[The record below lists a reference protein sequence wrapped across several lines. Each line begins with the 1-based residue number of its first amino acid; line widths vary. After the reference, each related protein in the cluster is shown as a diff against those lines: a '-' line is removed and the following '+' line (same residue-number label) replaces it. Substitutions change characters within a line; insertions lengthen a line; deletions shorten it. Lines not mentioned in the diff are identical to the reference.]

1 MNEEQKERYEKLL
14 FKPGHTACAGCP
26 IPIIVR
32 TVLNT
37 LGKDTVVAFGTSCLE
52 IISSQYPYNAWG
64 VPAMHSAFENTAA
77 IASGIE
83 AAHKK
88 LGKKVNVVAFAGDG
102 GTFDIGLQALSGM
115 VDRGHNVLYVVYDN
129 ESYANTGIQRSSA
142 TPFGAWTTTSPA
154 GKKIHGNKTFKKPL
168 ALMMATQG
176 AKYVATASISN
187 LPDFKRKVKKA
198 SEIEGPKF
206 IHVLNPC
213 PTGWKFDSSL
223 TVEIAKL
230 SVETGLWVL
239 FEIDH
244 GKFKITYKPKEFKPV
259 EEYLKLQRRFK
270 HLTKEEIEKIQNRVK
285 EDWSMYEGLEGV
297 KI

>member
-1 MNEEQKERYEKLL
+1 MERYEKLA

-26 IPIIVR
+26 VPIIVR
-32 TVLNT
+32 NVLDV
-37 LGKDTVVAFGTSCLE
+37 LGKNTVVAFGTSCLE

-64 VPAMHSAFENTAA
+64 IPAIHSAFENTAA
-77 IASGIE
+77 LASGIE
-83 AAHKK
+83 AGMKK
-88 LGKKVNVVAFAGDG
+88 QGKKVNVIAFAGDG

-154 GKKIHGNKTFKKPL
+154 GKKIRGNRTFKKPL
-168 ALMMATQG
+168 ALMMAIQG
-176 AKYVATASISN
+176 AKYVATASLSH
-187 LPDFKRKVKKA
+187 LPDFRRKVQRA

-206 IHVLNPC
+206 IHVLAPC

-223 TVEIAKL
+223 TIEVAKL

-239 FEIDH
+239 FEVDN
-244 GKFKITYKPKEFKPV
+244 GKFKITYKPKELKPV

-270 HLTKEEIEKIQNRVK
+270 HLTKEDIEKIQNRVK
-285 EDWSMYEGLEGV
+285 EDWEIYENLQKAGR
-297 KI
+297 I